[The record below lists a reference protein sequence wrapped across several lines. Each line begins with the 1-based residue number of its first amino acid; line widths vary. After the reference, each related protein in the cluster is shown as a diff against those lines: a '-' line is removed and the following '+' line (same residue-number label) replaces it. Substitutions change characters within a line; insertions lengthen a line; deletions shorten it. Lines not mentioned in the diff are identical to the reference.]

1 MEVVDTVEV
10 VDIVEAVDIFAS
22 FIVKVYHIQ
31 VVFFFFFKKN
41 KKSWNMVPRKKRE
54 GNQHQNSKVRI
65 YIDIRF
71 ECLRQLRLTFTL

>member
-31 VVFFFFFKKN
+31 VVFFFFFKKI
-41 KKSWNMVPRKKRE
+41 KKKLEYGTAKEEGRE
-54 GNQHQNSKVRI
+54 PAPK
-65 YIDIRF
+65 F
-71 ECLRQLRLTFTL
+71 EGTYLYRYPI